1 MRPLPFAAALFLLG
15 SCAAVRHEV
24 ELSIPYEKHVLPN
37 GLEVV
42 IHEDHSDP
50 VVAVYVQY
58 HVGSAREEPGRSGF
72 AHLFEHMLFQGSE
85 HVGDD
90 QHFKL
95 VQEAGG
101 TLNGSTTRDRTNYF
115 EVMPSNQLELALW
128 LESDR
133 MGWFLPGVTQ
143 EKLDNQRNVVKNER
157 RQNYENRPYGMGS
170 AWISAALYPPEHP
183 YHWLTIGSQEDL
195 TAASLEDVKSFF
207 SRWYG
212 PNNATL
218 AIGGDVDPKAALALV
233 EKYFG
238 PIPRGPEVAKP
249 APQRVRIAA
258 DERILAEDR
267 VKQPELTLTWTAVE
281 RRHPDD
287 AALDL
292 LARVLTAHD
301 TSVLSKALT
310 IDEELCSSVRAEND
324 SAELA
329 GEFSITLRANPG
341 VSLDTIESK
350 ARGVLQALAEKG
362 FDRDALEQVQGRY
375 ESDLLRRQESVGART
390 NLLANQN
397 CFDKDPGSWKQDLER
412 HQAVRCADL
421 ARVLKAYVVG
431 QPSLALSI
439 VPKGKPEMAARGSS
453 RGPAIGS
460 TAIAGRAPREAP
472 VAARVA
478 AQDTFDRGA
487 KPGPAPA
494 PQFRAPRVWHDAWP
508 NGVSVTASP
517 FDEVPLAIVTL
528 AVPAGQMHEPAGRAG
543 LAALTAELL
552 GQGTAQR
559 DAAAFQAEL
568 DRLGASLFASSGEEE
583 IVLTLNV
590 PEKNLDGGAALLA
603 ELVLEPRFDPK
614 DFERLQ
620 KERLV
625 AIDSRADQI
634 RTIAAN
640 SWRRLLFGAQHALG
654 QPPAGTHES
663 VAALN
668 VEAVR
673 SFWKEHANSS
683 AARLTYVGAR
693 DASGL
698 RAALAR
704 LATQWR
710 SPARALAP
718 VIERL
723 PSIDKTRIYLVDKP
737 GAAQSEIRIG
747 SLSDTALSPRWYA
760 LQVLNYPLG
769 GNFSGRVNMNLREQK
784 GYTYGARTAFEGGR
798 NTGQFVA
805 SAAVQ
810 TEMIQEEEKDEKGQ
824 VVAPRQVIPS
834 TRESVAEFIK
844 ELRGM
849 LDGPT
854 EKELAFTKDALL
866 QGALRQYE
874 SMQAINGYLENISHY
889 GYADDYAAKRLQQLA
904 ALERKSLRDLAQ
916 KVLQPEHMAILVVG
930 DKAKI
935 KPGLLEL
942 GYELVELDIDGNP
955 LPTTG
960 TGAP

>member
-1 MRPLPFAAALFLLG
+1 MRLTPHAAILLLLG
-15 SCAAVRHEV
+15 SCAAVRHDV
-24 ELSIPYEKHVLPN
+24 QLSIPYEKHVLAN

-128 LESDR
+128 LEADR

-143 EKLDNQRNVVKNER
+143 AKLDNQRDVVKNER
-157 RQNYENRPYGMGS
+157 RQNYENRPYGMSS

-195 TAASLEDVKSFF
+195 TAASLDDVKGFF

-218 AIGGDVDPKAALALV
+218 AIGGDIEPKAALALV

-249 APQRVRIAA
+249 APQPVQLASDVRI
-258 DERILAEDR
+258 IGEDR
-267 VKQPELTLTWTAVE
+267 VKQPELTLTWTAVP
-281 RRHPDD
+281 RNHADD

-301 TSVLSKALT
+301 TSILTKALT
-310 IDEELCSSVRAEND
+310 IDEQLCSSVSAQND

-329 GEFSITLRANPG
+329 GEFSISMRANPG
-341 VSLDTIESK
+341 VTLDTLEAK
-350 ARGVLQALAEKG
+350 LRGILEHLAQSG
-362 FDRDALEQVQGRY
+362 FGKDALEQVQGRY
-375 ESDLLRRQESVGART
+375 ESDLLRRQESVGPRT
-390 NLLANQN
+390 SLLANQN
-397 CFDKDPGSWKQDLER
+397 CFDKDPGAWKKDLER
-412 HQAVRCADL
+412 HLAVTSADL
-421 ARVLKAYVVG
+421 SRVLKGYVIG
-431 QPSLALSI
+431 KHSLALSV
-439 VPKGKPEMAARGSS
+439 VPKGKPELAARGSTS
-453 RGPAIGS
+453 APAISS
-460 TAIAGRAPREAP
+460 TAIAGLAPREAP
-472 VAARVA
+472 VAPRVA
-478 AQDTFDRGA
+478 PKDDFDRTQ
-487 KPGPAPA
+487 KPAAAPA

-508 NGVSVTASP
+508 NGISVTASP
-517 FDEVPLAIVTL
+517 FSEVPLATL
-528 AVPAGQMHEPAGRAG
+528 TLSVPAGQMYEAANQAGVAS
-543 LAALTAELL
+543 LTAELL
-552 GQGTAQR
+552 TQGTQKR
-559 DAAAFQAEL
+559 TPEEFQAEL
-568 DRLGASLFASSGEEE
+568 DRLGASLFAMANEEE
-583 IVLTLNV
+583 LVLTLNV
-590 PEKNLDGGAALLA
+590 PEHKLERAAALLA
-603 ELVLEPRFDPK
+603 EVVLEPRFDAQ
-614 DFERLQ
+614 DFARLQ

-625 AIDSRADQI
+625 AIDARADQI

-640 SWRRLLFGAQHALG
+640 SWRRLLYGAGPLG
-654 QPPAGTHES
+654 QPSSGTHES
-663 VAALN
+663 LAALSAD
-668 VEAVR
+668 AVR
-673 SFWKEHANSS
+673 GFWKEHANST

-693 DASGL
+693 DSGGL
-698 RAALAR
+698 RSALAR
-704 LATQWR
+704 LSTEWR
-710 SPARALAP
+710 SQPRAGAP
-718 VIERL
+718 VIDRHPAL
-723 PSIDKTRIYLVDKP
+723 DKTRIYLVDKP

-747 SLSDTALSPRWYA
+747 NLSDTALSPRWYA

-769 GNFSGRVNMNLREQK
+769 GNFSGRVNMNLREDK

-798 NTGQFVA
+798 TTGQFVA

-810 TEMIQEEEKDEKGQ
+810 TEMIKKDGTH
-824 VVAPRQVIPS
+824 VDS
-834 TRESVAEFIK
+834 TKESVSEFLK
-844 ELRGM
+844 EIRGM

-854 EKELAFTKDALL
+854 EKELAFTKDSLL

-874 SMQAINGYLENISHY
+874 SMGAISGYLESISRY
-889 GYADDYAAKRLQQLA
+889 GYPDDYAAKRLQQLA
-904 ALERKSLRDLAQ
+904 ALKREALRDLAQ
-916 KVLQPEHMAILVVG
+916 KVLVPEHMAILVVG

-935 KPGLLEL
+935 KKGLGEL

-955 LPTTG
+955 LPSTG
-960 TGAP
+960 TGGAQ